1 MQQHEM
7 SSAFRSRREVVGG
20 PITETS

>member
-1 MQQHEM
+1 MQRHEM

-20 PITETS
+20 PISETS